1 MVQDLIQVGFIV
13 EFQLDHLGE
22 IAQAFLT
29 KKVQP
34 VVDTIDAYIESLK
47 KEVANLKAS
56 HERLLSGAT
65 GPSCFRD
72 HTFISGL

>member
-34 VVDTIDAYIESLK
+34 VVDTIDAHIESLK

-56 HERLLSGAT
+56 HERLFSGAT
-65 GPSCFRD
+65 SPSCFRN